1 MLIAMPKIVG
11 EVVALIFG
19 GYKNADT
26 GIALREPLYART
38 LRKAREQVKCM
49 VADGLSARQIRNYLA
64 RWSQWWQNT
73 TTIWSTNKLIQWFCK
88 ACWDLTPA
96 VYTAGLLLRRQ
107 RITHPLALHSARR
120 T

>member
-1 MLIAMPKIVG
+1 MGGGKSTFSQQQARLHIV
-11 EVVALIFG
+11 
-19 GYKNADT
+19 
-26 GIALREPLYART
+26 PHART

-96 VYTAGLLLRRQ
+96 VYAAGILLRRI
-107 RITHPLALHSARR
+107 RESHTHLPYARHVGLDTLQLAG
-120 T
+120 